1 MNLPFPNIDL
11 NMAAV
16 AILFFIGFAAIL
28 RTSNMIRMIIGVE
41 IMARAASFAF
51 VSFGFL
57 HGNTAISQS
66 LVVTIIVVE
75 VVVTAIALAMVMNLY
90 KKNKSLDIKHLT
102 KLKG

>member
-1 MNLPFPNIDL
+1 
-11 NMAAV
+11 MAAV
-16 AILFFIGFAAIL
+16 AILFFIGFASIL
-28 RTSNMIRMIIGVE
+28 RTSNMIRMVIGIE

-57 HGNTAISQS
+57 HGNTAVSQS

-75 VVVTAIALAMVMNLY
+75 VAVTATALAMIMNLY
-90 KKNKSLDIKHLT
+90 KKNKSLDVRNLT

>member
-11 NMAAV
+11 NLAGS
-16 AILFFIGFAAIL
+16 AILFFIGFASVL
-28 RTSNMIRMIIGVE
+28 RTSNMIRMIIGIE

-51 VSFGFL
+51 ISFGYL
-57 HGNTAISQS
+57 HGNTSITQS

-75 VVVTAIALAMVMNLY
+75 VVVTAIVLALIMNLF
-90 KKNKSLDIKHLT
+90 KQNRSLDVKYLN